1 MMLRPMLVGFACS
14 SVVALAAGCSA
25 ESPADGPTIA
35 VGGPGSSGASGVGGT
50 PSAGTSGAATAGSTG
65 MTSAG
70 GNLGAGG
77 VSGGAGPTG
86 SAGIGGGGAG
96 TAGSGTGGNGGPG
109 PFTVPRGKS
118 PGCGKQNA
126 AFEPGKYTSKDIEV
140 TGVDPYWGSTR
151 KPAAG
156 QGGYTFTHRHYYV
169 RPPTGYDPNRAYPLV
184 FEGGGCGNTDG
195 TNGNDG
201 NGLTDSAKA
210 DAISIGLSYVYP
222 ENAGACFGDE
232 YENTYELNYWDSV
245 YEEVTEGFCV
255 DLEKVFIGGYSS
267 GAWMSYTIAFA
278 RGGKVRGMGAG
289 AGGIR
294 EKRPLP
300 SNIPFAA
307 MMITGADDGGN
318 PVHKTKDGTTCSG
331 SEADGC
337 WKGKIICGFP
347 GAETCYDTGSAHAR
361 DEILKRNGCVGTA
374 TEPYSKW
381 PDCLKYTGCPAEFP
395 VVYCM
400 PQGGHT
406 DGEDRHDPGLWDF
419 WKALPAVP

>member
-1 MMLRPMLVGFACS
+1 MAS
-14 SVVALAAGCSA
+14 AGITA
-25 ESPADGPTIA
+25 
-35 VGGPGSSGASGVGGT
+35 GSSGMA
-50 PSAGTSGAATAGSTG
+50 SAGATAGGALGTG
-65 MTSAG
+65 G
-70 GNLGAGG
+70 F
-77 VSGGAGPTG
+77 SGGTGGAANAGTG
-86 SAGIGGGGAG
+86 SAGSAGAG
-96 TAGSGTGGNGGPG
+96 TGGTEAGGSGGVT
-109 PFTVPRGKS
+109 FTVPRGKS
-118 PGCGKQNA
+118 VGCGKQNG

-140 TGVDPYWGSTR
+140 AGVDPYWGTTR

-169 RPPTGYDPNRAYPLV
+169 RPPSGYDPNRAYPLV

-195 TNGNDG
+195 TNGSNG
-201 NGLTDSAKA
+201 NGLTDSAKG

-245 YEEVTEGFCV
+245 YAEVTASFCV

-294 EKRPLP
+294 ENRPTP
-300 SNIPFAA
+300 SNAPFAA
-307 MMITGADDGGN
+307 MMITGTDDVGN
-318 PVHKTKDGTTCSG
+318 PVHETKDRTSCSG
-331 SEADGC
+331 SEAEGC
-337 WKGKIICGFP
+337 WKGEIICGFP
-347 GAETCYDTGSAHAR
+347 GAESCYDTGSAHAR
-361 DEILKRNGCVGTA
+361 DEILKRNGCVGTGTA
-374 TEPYSKW
+374 PYGKW
-381 PDCLKYTGCPAEFP
+381 PDCVKYTGCPAAFP

-419 WKALPAVP
+419 WKALPPVP